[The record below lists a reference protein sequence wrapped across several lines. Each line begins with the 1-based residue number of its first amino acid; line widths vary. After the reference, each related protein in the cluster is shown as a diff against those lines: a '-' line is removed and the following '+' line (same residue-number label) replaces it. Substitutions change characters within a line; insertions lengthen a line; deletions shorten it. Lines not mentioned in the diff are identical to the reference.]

1 MNTAQ
6 IFASLY
12 LDKEVAE
19 GTLKE
24 YQSIS
29 IFGEVNTDQLSAYRP
44 THFRSLSDAF
54 QEIDFIDQSLFHRN
68 ISFLSVKNRQNHLN
82 LARND
87 F

>member
-1 MNTAQ
+1 
-6 IFASLY
+6 LY

-24 YQSIS
+24 YQPIS

-44 THFRSLSDAF
+44 THFRS
-54 QEIDFIDQSLFHRN
+54 
-68 ISFLSVKNRQNHLN
+68 FLWRDEEN
-82 LARND
+82 

>member
-24 YQSIS
+24 YQPIS

-44 THFRSLSDAF
+44 THFG
-54 QEIDFIDQSLFHRN
+54 
-68 ISFLSVKNRQNHLN
+68 SFLSHGLENFRSPG
-82 LARND
+82 AY
-87 F
+87 